1 MRLIEKKRFLKFE
14 KNLPKNIK
22 VVKKLKLK
30 IIKYSAIKK
39 IANLTLPY
47 STLKPDTSSDSPSE
61 KSKGVRFNSATV
73 EIVHKKNSGIHN
85 SKFK

>member
-1 MRLIEKKRFLKFE
+1 MLHMLE
-14 KNLPKNIK
+14 KNSPVNKKAL
-22 VVKKLKLK
+22 KKLKLK

-39 IANLTLPY
+39 IANFTLPY

-73 EIVHKKNSGIHN
+73 EIVHKKNNGIHSN
-85 SKFK
+85 KFR